1 MSNKKSYGKIIWVN
15 HYTEPPESAEFI
27 LRFTDSLE
35 WRFEKYKGYE
45 SSVTLKN
52 FPCDAMDEE
61 HRLSTLMECR
71 KLAHSRKVIYVER
84 F

>member
-1 MSNKKSYGKIIWVN
+1 MAKEVPYGRIIWVES
-15 HYTEPPESAEFI
+15 YTDPPKSAEFI
-27 LRFTDSLE
+27 LRFTDSCE
-35 WRFEKYKGYE
+35 WRLEKYQGYV

-52 FPCDAMDEE
+52 FPHNAMDEE

-71 KLAHSRKVIYVER
+71 QLAQSRKTIYVER